1 MVKSAVTVF
10 LYLQAR
16 RSPTGGCR
24 VREAWREQPSG
35 VSKSWAPSSPSR
47 GGSAIRAPVQW
58 RRTTLVQPVF
68 TLLLIRA
75 LAAWRND
82 VRATFSPVSALLR
95 DFPQQE
101 AAAMTLHPKSTLLEL
116 IQAVS
121 DSARNDDEVVAT
133 VAYLINSGR
142 VRLCG
147 TFAGAKI
154 AVRPSLKWVRTNP
167 SETIRQWEL

>member
-1 MVKSAVTVF
+1 
-10 LYLQAR
+10 
-16 RSPTGGCR
+16 
-24 VREAWREQPSG
+24 
-35 VSKSWAPSSPSR
+35 
-47 GGSAIRAPVQW
+47 
-58 RRTTLVQPVF
+58 
-68 TLLLIRA
+68 
-75 LAAWRND
+75 
-82 VRATFSPVSALLR
+82 
-95 DFPQQE
+95 
-101 AAAMTLHPKSTLLEL
+101 MTLHHECTLLEL

-167 SETIRQWEL
+167 SETIR